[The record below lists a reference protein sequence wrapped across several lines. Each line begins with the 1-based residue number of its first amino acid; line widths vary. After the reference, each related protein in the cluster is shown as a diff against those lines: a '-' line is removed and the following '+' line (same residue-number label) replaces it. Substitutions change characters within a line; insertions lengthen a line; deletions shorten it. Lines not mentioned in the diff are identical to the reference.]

1 MRGCN
6 GNLNEEIGSSRARSE
21 DRIAAAARGIV
32 EYSVGSDLIRFAAS
46 PLKLIELFRIPA
58 CHRLQSG
65 VTPSGVRVTHR
76 PPRTGGAGR
85 SARGSRRA
93 RGRVVFLFFFA
104 KTHTHQP
111 QRVPPHDCVFV
122 HLCILM
128 IEFGV
133 VD

>member
-93 RGRVVFLFFFA
+93 GAAALFSYFFSP
-104 KTHTHQP
+104 KPTHINHS
-111 QRVPPHDCVFV
+111 VYPPMIVS
-122 HLCILM
+122 LCISA
-128 IEFGV
+128 FS
-133 VD
+133 